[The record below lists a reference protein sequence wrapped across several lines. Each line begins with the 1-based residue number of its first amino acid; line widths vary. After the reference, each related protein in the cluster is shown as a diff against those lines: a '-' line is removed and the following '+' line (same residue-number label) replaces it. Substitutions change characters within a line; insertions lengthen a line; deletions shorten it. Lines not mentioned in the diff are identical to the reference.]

1 MHAIRGTPY
10 SRMPS
15 AFRTVGGPLQFYG
28 SRPIETMGNYCPTII
43 CPPPMQGV
51 IGERVITLV
60 GRHTPV
66 QSCSVKVSK
75 WMVGSLRSLHQLYY
89 LPPPPRFIAYCHGRG
104 MVGSFS
110 ILTEL
115 DAVVSS
121 GARCRCFLP
130 QGFNRWG
137 PFLHPRWAY
146 NFMGS
151 P

>member
-1 MHAIRGTPY
+1 MLRIESAPY
-10 SRMPS
+10 NSRRNRPFQIYNSMAREQQLLPYYYMP
-15 AFRTVGGPLQFYG
+15 ATDAGCD
-28 SRPIETMGNYCPTII
+28 M
-43 CPPPMQGV
+43 

-89 LPPPPRFIAYCHGRG
+89 LPPPRFIAYCHGRG